1 MKTLTKLLAGVTLT
15 ICTVGAANASGYNWN
30 NNSYSNSY
38 HHAYN
43 QPYSVSVAP
52 QHHDFKVVDLNQTSQ
67 INDYRRMLTENTA
80 MHRISER
87 KKDRQMWERIRQAE
101 RADSYYYR

>member
-15 ICTVGAANASGYNWN
+15 ICTVGAANASGYNSY

-38 HHAYN
+38 HHSYN

-52 QHHDFKVVDLNQTSQ
+52 QFHHFIVIDLNQTSR
-67 INDYRRMLTENTA
+67 INDYQRMLIENTA
-80 MHRISER
+80 MHKISER
-87 KKDRQMWERIRQAE
+87 KKDRQMRERIRQAQMAE
-101 RADSYYYR
+101 SYYYR